1 VPPPGERALPVVAGV
16 LLALAYP
23 PARLLV
29 PALVGLVPLLVF
41 IAERP
46 AGPGGRWSATR
57 AGALTGVVYFGA
69 QLYWLAVALLPESPA
84 LAIPAY
90 LLFVGVLAGFT
101 AAFAWGLHYTLERLG
116 LPLALLAALLWTTLE
131 WTQGRLGDLAFPWLG
146 LGHALAPF
154 PRLAGAAD
162 LVGARGLTLWLAGIN
177 GLLAMAAVR
186 HRAAGGVGAGGVGQG
201 GVGQGGRATVA
212 RLGAAAL
219 LLFLVPAGYGFWRA
233 ATLELRPAA
242 RVAVIQPNIP
252 QSIKRDH
259 ALALD
264 TSLVM
269 LTRLTRAVAD
279 HRGEGVDPV
288 GEGVDRDGGDVDLV
302 AWPEVALTADLAGDP
317 ALLGAVRDLSR
328 GVGAPILAGAFG
340 RDGGRD
346 GGRDRG
352 RDRGRDGGP
361 DPDGLRVYNSAF
373 LVSADDGVATERY
386 DKRRMV
392 AFIERVP
399 LVGGGLERG
408 RGGQVFRITA
418 AEAGV
423 EGASF
428 GVLIC
433 FESAFAD
440 LARRYRRDGAGFLV
454 NITNDGW
461 FGRDPWYARTTA
473 LWQHPAHMTLR
484 AIETRM
490 GVARAA
496 NTGISMII
504 DPIGRVQQAT
514 ELFVDDILVGT
525 VVTTNVT
532 TLFVR
537 WGDWLATL
545 AAFATATL
553 LVGAR
558 VRPMALSAGNVGGAR
573 GGGRPDPG

>member
-1 VPPPGERALPVVAGV
+1 VAGV

-46 AGPGGRWSATR
+46 AGAGGRWSATR
-57 AGALTGVVYFGA
+57 AGALTGVVYFGV

-84 LAIPAY
+84 LAVPAY
-90 LLFVGVLAGFT
+90 LLFVVVLAGFT

-162 LVGARGLTLWLAGIN
+162 LVGARGLTLWLAGVN
-177 GLLAMAAVR
+177 GLLAMAVVR
-186 HRAAGGVGAGGVGQG
+186 HRAAGGVGLGGVGSG
-201 GVGQGGRATVA
+201 AGATVA
-212 RLGAAAL
+212 RLVAAAL
-219 LLFLVPAGYGFWRA
+219 VLFVVPAGYGFWRA

-264 TSLVM
+264 TSLVV

-279 HRGEGVDPV
+279 GGRA
-288 GEGVDRDGGDVDLV
+288 DRDGAGVDLV

-317 ALLGAVRDLSR
+317 ALVGAVRDLSR

-346 GGRDRG
+346 GGPDA
-352 RDRGRDGGP
+352 DGP
-361 DPDGLRVYNSAF
+361 RVYNSAL
-373 LVSADDGVATERY
+373 LVSADGVATDRY

-408 RGGQVFRITA
+408 RGGPVFRIPA
-418 AEAGV
+418 AGV
-423 EGASF
+423 GAEGASF

-440 LARRYRRDGAGFLV
+440 LARRYRRDGAAFLV

-461 FGRDPWYARTTA
+461 FGREPWYARTTA

-514 ELFVDDILVGT
+514 DLFVDDLLVGT

-545 AAFATATL
+545 AALATAAL

-558 VRPMALSAGNVGGAR
+558 ARPMALSAGNVGGAR
-573 GGGRPDPG
+573 GAGRPDPA

>member
-1 VPPPGERALPVVAGV
+1 VAGV

-57 AGALTGVVYFGA
+57 AGALTGVVYFGV
-69 QLYWLAVALLPESPA
+69 QLYWLAVALVPESPA
-84 LAIPAY
+84 LAVPAY
-90 LLFVGVLAGFT
+90 LLFVVVLAGFT

-177 GLLAMAAVR
+177 GLLAMAVVR
-186 HRAAGGVGAGGVGQG
+186 HRAAAGVEPGGVGLGGIGLGGVRPASG
-201 GVGQGGRATVA
+201 ATVA
-212 RLGAAAL
+212 RLVTAAL
-219 LLFLVPAGYGFWRA
+219 ILFVVPAGYGFWRA
-233 ATLELRPAA
+233 ATLELRPVA

-264 TSLVM
+264 TSLVV

-279 HRGEGVDPV
+279 GGRAG
-288 GEGVDRDGGDVDLV
+288 RDGGGVDLV

-317 ALLGAVRDLSR
+317 TLLGAVRDLSR
-328 GVGAPILAGAFG
+328 AVGAPILAGAFG
-340 RDGGRD
+340 RE
-346 GGRDRG
+346 
-352 RDRGRDGGP
+352 GGP
-361 DPDGLRVYNSAF
+361 DGRPDAGGPRLYNSAL
-373 LVSADDGVATERY
+373 LVNADGVATERY

-399 LVGGGLERG
+399 LLGGGLEQG
-408 RGGQVFRITA
+408 RGGQVFRIPA

-461 FGRDPWYARTTA
+461 FGREPWYARTTA

-504 DPIGRVQQAT
+504 DPLGRVQQAT
-514 ELFVDDILVGT
+514 DLFVHDVLVGT

-545 AAFATATL
+545 AALASAAL
-553 LVGAR
+553 LMVAR
-558 VRPMALSAGNVGGAR
+558 GRPMALSAGNVGGAR
-573 GGGRPDPG
+573 DDGRPDPS